1 MHKLVILIE
10 TPPDRMAFE
19 EEWPKFLHLAEKMP
33 GLVRETSCH
42 IENLLYGNFNTSF
55 IHELYFEDAQA
66 LYQAMAST
74 AGREAGK
81 QLQLMTNGRMVLFVA
96 DHREDEMEHINQFR
110 VRENDERSKTDA
122 S

>member
-19 EEWPKFLHLAEKMP
+19 EEWPKFLHLAEKMD

-42 IENLLYGNFNTSF
+42 IENLLFGIFDYSF
-55 IHELYFEDAQA
+55 IHELYFEDARA

-96 DHREDEMEHINQFR
+96 DHREDDLEHINQFK
-110 VRENDERSKTDA
+110 VRENDERSQADT